1 MVTGRPVNVV
11 KKGAVLIQGE
21 ASILDST
28 VISSSVLERAMS
40 SERNSSAHPELKM
53 QCCVECV
60 RSK

>member
-1 MVTGRPVNVV
+1 VNVV

-21 ASILDST
+21 ANILDST

-40 SERNSSAHPELKM
+40 SERNSSAHPKLKM